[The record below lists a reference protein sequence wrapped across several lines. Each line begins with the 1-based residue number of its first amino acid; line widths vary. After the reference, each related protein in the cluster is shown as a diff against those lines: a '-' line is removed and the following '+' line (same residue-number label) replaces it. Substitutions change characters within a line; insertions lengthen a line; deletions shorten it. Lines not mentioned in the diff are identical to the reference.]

1 MVVKFKNPENCREIR
16 RVYMAVYIMYHLYY
30 VILRALCS
38 VISGTGKTKNYIR
51 WTQKAGQVFELLS
64 TQLSYKINHFK

>member
-51 WTQKAGQVFELLS
+51 WTQKAWASIRIVIHTVELQNKS
-64 TQLSYKINHFK
+64 F